1 MKLEELRK
9 RLLSQQPQPPEI
21 RELISGTWQTGEEE
35 TPAKPERLSSAG
47 PARRTEEIVLTA
59 APGDSEQPPLTE
71 RPRLWVPDVF
81 EERIQQL
88 AALLGSIEA
97 LVQSTADGFEL
108 LNSFEAQM
116 EQLVGTLEPV
126 KLFCSKLEQLALG
139 FGPLRIVHEQIVGT
153 MAEFK
158 ALLLQLADLVEPAG
172 ALRLRATELAKALEP
187 VDELA
192 ARFARLAGAF
202 ELAQQQGGAPMLEG
216 GGTSL

>member
-1 MKLEELRK
+1 MKLEELRR

-21 RELISGTWQTGEEE
+21 GDLISGTWQTGEEE
-35 TPAKPERLSSAG
+35 TPAKPERLISAG
-47 PARRTEEIVLTA
+47 PALRTEIALTA
-59 APGDSEQPPLTE
+59 AQGDYEQPPLTE
-71 RPRLWVPDVF
+71 RPRVLDVF
-81 EERIQQL
+81 EERIEQL
-88 AALLGSIEA
+88 AALLGSVEA
-97 LVQSTADGFEL
+97 LAQSTTDGFEL
-108 LNSFEAQM
+108 LSSFETQM

-153 MAEFK
+153 MVEFR
-158 ALLLQLADLVEPAG
+158 ALLLQLANLVEPAG

-202 ELAQQQGGAPMLEG
+202 ELAQQRGGATMLEG
-216 GGTSL
+216 GGRSL